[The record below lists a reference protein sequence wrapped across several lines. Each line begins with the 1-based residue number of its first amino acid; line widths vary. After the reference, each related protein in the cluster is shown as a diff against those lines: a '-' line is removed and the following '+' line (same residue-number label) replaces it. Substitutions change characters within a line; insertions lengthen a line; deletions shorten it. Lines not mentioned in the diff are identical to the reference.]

1 MIKEIIPSTKYKVE
15 MNLISRKER
24 EKMYFV
30 KLDESNNRKF
40 EERKNRRD
48 KIQKI
53 WKQPEGNK
61 YIELYYGLCR
71 YVIKHGNRINYK
83 TEKFINDF
91 YNDNKKSL
99 QDMRICEIIEG
110 LKMLNLIELI
120 NIDENSIKI
129 TDYKALLQLQE
140 MRKLKQQCASR

>member
-1 MIKEIIPSTKYKVE
+1 MIKGIIPSTKYKVE

-24 EKMYFV
+24 ERMYFV

-53 WKQPEGNK
+53 WKQPEDNK

-120 NIDENSIKI
+120 TINEDSIKLN
-129 TDYKALLQLQE
+129 DYKALLQLQE

>member
-1 MIKEIIPSTKYKVE
+1 M
-15 MNLISRKER
+15 
-24 EKMYFV
+24 
-30 KLDESNNRKF
+30 
-40 EERKNRRD
+40 
-48 KIQKI
+48 
-53 WKQPEGNK
+53 
-61 YIELYYGLCR
+61 CR

-83 TEKFINDF
+83 TEKFINEF

>member
-1 MIKEIIPSTKYKVE
+1 
-15 MNLISRKER
+15 
-24 EKMYFV
+24 MYFV

-140 MRKLKQQCASR
+140 MRKLKQQCASS

>member
-1 MIKEIIPSTKYKVE
+1 MIKEIIPSTKYKVG

-24 EKMYFV
+24 ERMYFL
-30 KLDESNNRKF
+30 KLEESNNRKF

-71 YVIKHGNRINYK
+71 YVIKHGNRISYK
-83 TEKFINDF
+83 TEKFINEF

-120 NIDENSIKI
+120 TINEDSIKLN
-129 TDYKALLQLQE
+129 DYKALLQLQE

>member
-1 MIKEIIPSTKYKVE
+1 MIKEIIPSTKYKVG

-24 EKMYFV
+24 ERMYFL
-30 KLDESNNRKF
+30 KLEESNNRKF

>member
-1 MIKEIIPSTKYKVE
+1 MIKEIIPSTKYKVG

-140 MRKLKQQCASR
+140 MRKLKQQCASS

>member
-1 MIKEIIPSTKYKVE
+1 MIKEIIPSTKYKVG